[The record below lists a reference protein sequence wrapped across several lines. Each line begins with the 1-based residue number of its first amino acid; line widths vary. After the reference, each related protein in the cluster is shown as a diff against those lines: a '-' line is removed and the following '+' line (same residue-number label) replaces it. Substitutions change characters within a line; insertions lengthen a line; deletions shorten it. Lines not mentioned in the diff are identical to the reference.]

1 MDSILASLLQKKL
14 AHPVVVVLGCR
25 QEVGQVFLAVEG
37 SALPVSRGV
46 VSAVSALLKLHFILN
61 MEYSSECRHI
71 LHFLQRSVMGV
82 ADDLPLSRAA
92 VELSMFIR
100 NKKKRN

>member
-14 AHPVVVVLGCR
+14 AHPVVVVQGCR

-37 SALPVSRGV
+37 SALPISRGV

-61 MEYSSECRHI
+61 MSAHLTFPSEICH
-71 LHFLQRSVMGV
+71 GGGG
-82 ADDLPLSRAA
+82 
-92 VELSMFIR
+92 
-100 NKKKRN
+100 